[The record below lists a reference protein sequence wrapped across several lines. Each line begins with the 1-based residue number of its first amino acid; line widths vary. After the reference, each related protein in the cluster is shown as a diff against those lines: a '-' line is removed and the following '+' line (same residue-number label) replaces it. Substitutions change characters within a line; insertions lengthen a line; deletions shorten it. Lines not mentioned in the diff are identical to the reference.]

1 MMEWNHGKKT
11 EMGLRLQMKNYLQNG
26 SIALWFPDRNINGK
40 QNRITFVIFLKAT
53 AFNLKLSRHKKLLLF
68 SQLFLSPPSLTP
80 PTHIQSPN
88 PLTCITRCTTWAA
101 VPYMQLSAR
110 CECLKL
116 PEAQI
121 ISLTSLKTHE
131 TLHRQQALSSSLCS
145 PQSLDTSHPSCTQ
158 MDSSYHIS
166 FIFAQ
171 SHSHV

>member
-1 MMEWNHGKKT
+1 MVKRSRWDRGFAW
-11 EMGLRLQMKNYLQNG
+11 NG

-40 QNRITFVIFLKAT
+40 QHRITFVIFLKAT

-68 SQLFLSPPSLTP
+68 SQLFLSFSLTP

-88 PLTCITRCTTWAA
+88 PLTCVTRCTTWAA
-101 VPYMQLSAR
+101 VPYMQLSAQ

-131 TLHRQQALSSSLCS
+131 TLHRQQALSSSLSYSARLRAQTLLIHHAPRWTAVTAFHSSS
-145 PQSLDTSHPSCTQ
+145 PTAVPTFSA
-158 MDSSYHIS
+158 SSD
-166 FIFAQ
+166 
-171 SHSHV
+171 